1 MASVVI
7 DPTDRCIQL
16 VCGAGESD
24 VTFTAQEI
32 YSRWSDWLLLSDN
45 LKYLPA
51 FDSGGGAAAGTGTT
65 DIVYTLLTDNG
76 WLICPKTTESSVRV
90 VITGDLYPDIPA
102 NPMFGYDEV
111 VSGGHTHIEQ
121 RVTTSARVVTT
132 GGSAVL
138 PGDIT
143 DIAAAVWAKDLA
155 PGFPAERVQ
164 RLVAAAVAG
173 TTSGQKTAPVF
184 QAIDGSG
191 AMITATVDANGNRT
205 SVTVAP

>member
-1 MASVVI
+1 M
-7 DPTDRCIQL
+7 CIEL

-51 FDSGGGAAAGTGTT
+51 FDSSGGAAAGTGTT
-65 DIVYTLLTDNG
+65 DIVYTLLTYNG
-76 WLICPKTTESSVRV
+76 WLICPNTTESSVRV
-90 VITGDLYPDIPA
+90 VITGDLYPDISA

-111 VSGGHTHIEQ
+111 VAGGHTHVEQ
-121 RVTTSARVVTT
+121 RVTTSARVVAT

-143 DIAAAVWAKDLA
+143 DIAAAVL
-155 PGFPAERVQ
+155 
-164 RLVAAAVAG
+164 AAAQAAPIHADSKKLNGSTVIG
-173 TTSGQKTAPVF
+173 DGTSG
-184 QAIDGSG
+184 
-191 AMITATVDANGNRT
+191 DAWRG
-205 SVTVAP
+205 VGVAP